1 MSALHVLLISNRP
14 AVQAFLDVHSAGSVP
29 PLSITAIQLSA
40 EALEQHAHEIHAA
53 DVAMIDVGADPD
65 AAVIVCQE
73 LHQRRPDLRVLAVV
87 CCPNPTLPWHVRS
100 MLANGVQEMLDAQS
114 TPDEVVDRLLA
125 MVEDRHSLRVALH
138 RDFGALANWS
148 IEQLGRADQALLE
161 LVAGGQ
167 SDLEIG
173 LRLQL
178 GERTVRQHVRGLRQ
192 ALQLKNREELAAWA
206 GANGFYRPRRLS
218 PSVQL

>member
-1 MSALHVLLISNRP
+1 MLHG
-14 AVQAFLDVHSAGSVP
+14 AGSMP
-29 PLSITAIQLSA
+29 PISITSIPLSADALDRHGDQVDAA
-40 EALEQHAHEIHAA
+40 E
-53 DVAMIDVGADPD
+53 VAMIDVGADPD
-65 AAVIVCQE
+65 VAVVVCQE

-100 MLANGVQEMLDAQS
+100 MLAHGVQEMLDAQS
-114 TPDEVVDRLLA
+114 TPNEVIDRLVA
-125 MVEDRHSLRVALH
+125 MVADRHSIRVALH
-138 RDFGALANWS
+138 RDFGALASWS

-178 GERTVRQHVRGLRQ
+178 GERTVREHVRGLRQ
-192 ALQLKNREELAAWA
+192 ALQLKNREELAA
-206 GANGFYRPRRLS
+206 GGR
-218 PSVQL
+218 